1 MSSIFIFI
9 LLLVGVF
16 GPMIVFGIVGYK
28 ALEELGKR
36 PMQGGK
42 VMIPLIMKL
51 VVTAIIL
58 IGLMMFVLE
67 FFG

>member
-1 MSSIFIFI
+1 MASIVIFS
-9 LLLVGVF
+9 LLLICVF

-36 PMQGGK
+36 PMRGGG
-42 VMIPLIMKL
+42 VMIALVTKL
-51 VVTAIIL
+51 VVTSAIIVGIL
-58 IGLMMFVLE
+58 MFVLE